1 MAEQKKPKM
10 DETVGQ
16 ESMEDMVR
24 SIKQDKKQRAM
35 EKEVY
40 GPKAAPV
47 APPKKYAKGG
57 SVGTASKRADGIAQR
72 GKTRGK
78 MV

>member
-1 MAEQKKPKM
+1 MADKPKM

-16 ESMEDMVR
+16 ESMEDMAKSV
-24 SIKQDKKQRAM
+24 KQDKRQRAM

-40 GPKAAPV
+40 GPKSTPV

-57 SVGTASKRADGIAQR
+57 SVGSASKRADGIAQR
-72 GKTRGK
+72 GKTRGR

>member
-1 MAEQKKPKM
+1 MADKPKM

-16 ESMEDMVR
+16 ESIQDMVK
-24 SIKQDKKQRAM
+24 SVKQDKKQTAM

-40 GPKAAPV
+40 GPKSTPV

-57 SVGTASKRADGIAQR
+57 SVGSASKRADGIAQR
-72 GKTRGK
+72 GKTRGR
-78 MV
+78 MM

>member
-1 MAEQKKPKM
+1 MADKPKM

-16 ESMEDMVR
+16 ESIQDMVK
-24 SIKQDKKQRAM
+24 SVKQDKKQTAM

-40 GPKAAPV
+40 GPKSTPV

-57 SVGTASKRADGIAQR
+57 SVGSASKRADGIAQR

>member
-1 MAEQKKPKM
+1 MADMKKPM
-10 DETVGQ
+10 ETVGQ
-16 ESMEDMVR
+16 ESIEDMVK
-24 SIKQDKKQRAM
+24 SVKQDKQQRKM

-40 GPKAAPV
+40 GPKSTPV

-57 SVGTASKRADGIAQR
+57 TASSRADGCAVR

-78 MV
+78 IV